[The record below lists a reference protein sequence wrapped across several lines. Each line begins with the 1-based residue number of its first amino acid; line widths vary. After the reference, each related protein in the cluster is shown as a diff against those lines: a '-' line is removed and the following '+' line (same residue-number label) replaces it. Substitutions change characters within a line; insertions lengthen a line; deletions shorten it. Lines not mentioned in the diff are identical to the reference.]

1 MAFDFLKKAFT
12 KTTDAAKAT
21 IDATKAAANASVE
34 KLKAGLSKT
43 RKVFVGGL
51 RSLLRGRKL
60 DQQLMDELEER
71 LITSDLGVKASAKIA
86 ADLTAA
92 WKEGKIDSGDDALDF
107 LKAEMKD
114 YWPAESR
121 ELKFAPSGPTVIL
134 VSGIN
139 GAGKTTSIAKLG
151 QYLKGQGKSVMVA
164 ACDTFRAAAVE
175 QLSIWA
181 QRIDV
186 QIVKHAQ
193 GSDPAAV
200 AFDACDAAI
209 NRNIDVLIVDT
220 AGRLHT
226 QDNLMRELSKIRRVI
241 EKRLPGAPHEVL
253 LVLDATTGQNAIRQ
267 AEEFLKAVNVTGI
280 FLAKLDGTAKGG
292 IVVAIRHQLNLP
304 VKFVGLGETPAD
316 IEPFNP
322 EEFVEALFSEDE
334 TSKTEPVA

>member
-1 MAFDFLKKAFT
+1 MAFDFLKKAFN
-12 KTTDAAKAT
+12 KTTGAAK
-21 IDATKAAANASVE
+21 ASVE
-34 KLKAGLSKT
+34 KLKSGLTKT
-43 RKVFVGGL
+43 RQMFVGGL

-60 DQQLMDELEER
+60 DQALMDELEER
-71 LITSDLGVKASAKIA
+71 LITSDLGVKAAAKIA
-86 ADLTAA
+86 GDLTAA
-92 WKEGKIDSGDDALDF
+92 WKQGKIDSGDQALDF
-107 LKAEMKD
+107 LKAEMKE

-121 ELKFAPSGPTVIL
+121 ELRFAPTGPTVIL

-151 QYLKGQGKSVMVA
+151 QYLKSQGKSVMVA

-200 AFDACDAAI
+200 AFDACDAAV

-241 EKRLPGAPHEVL
+241 EKRIPGAPHEVL
-253 LVLDATTGQNAIRQ
+253 LVLDSTNGQNAIAQ
-267 AEEFLKAVNVTGI
+267 AKQFNEAVGVTTI
-280 FLAKLDGTAKGG
+280 ALTKLDGTAKGG
-292 IVVAIRHQLNLP
+292 VIIGICDELKLP
-304 VKFVGLGETPAD
+304 VAWAGVGEKVAD
-316 IEPFNP
+316 LRPFAR
-322 EEFVEALFSEDE
+322 ELVESLRA
-334 TSKTEPVA
+334 

>member
-1 MAFDFLKKAFT
+1 MAFDFIKKAFS
-12 KTTDAAKAT
+12 KTTGAAK
-21 IDATKAAANASVE
+21 ASVE
-34 KLKAGLSKT
+34 KLKSGLSRT

-60 DQQLMDELEER
+60 DQALLDELEQR

-86 ADLTAA
+86 EDLNVA
-92 WKEGKIDSGDDALDF
+92 WKDGKIDSGDDALDF
-107 LKAEMKD
+107 LKQEMKA
-114 YWPAESR
+114 YWPPESR
-121 ELKFAPSGPTVIL
+121 ELKFAAEGPTVIL

-151 QYLKGQGKSVMVA
+151 QYLKNQGKTVMVA

-175 QLSIWA
+175 QLSVWA

-186 QIVKHAQ
+186 QIVKHEQ

-200 AFDACDAAI
+200 AFDACAAAL
-209 NRNIDVLIVDT
+209 NRKIDVLIVDT

-226 QDNLMRELSKIRRVI
+226 QDNLMRELSKIRRRI
-241 EKRLPGAPHEVL
+241 EKSIPGAPHEVL

-267 AEEFLKAVNVTGI
+267 AEEFMKAVQVTGI

-292 IVVAIRHQLNLP
+292 IVIAIRHQLNLP
-304 VKFVGLGETPAD
+304 VKFVGLGETPED

-322 EEFVEALFSEDE
+322 EEFVEALFSEEE
-334 TSKTEPVA
+334 TPTPG

>member
-1 MAFDFLKKAFT
+1 MAFGFIKKAFT
-12 KTTDAAKAT
+12 KTAEAAK
-21 IDATKAAANASVE
+21 ASVE
-34 KLKAGLSKT
+34 KLKGGLTKT
-43 RKVFVGGL
+43 RDVFVGGL
-51 RSLLRGRKL
+51 RSLLRGRTL
-60 DQQLMDELEER
+60 DEALLKELEQR
-71 LITSDLGVKASAKIA
+71 LITSDLGVKATGRIMEE
-86 ADLTAA
+86 LNTA
-92 WKEGKIDSGDDALDF
+92 WREGKIKSGDEVLDF
-107 LKAEMKD
+107 LKAEMKA

-121 ELKFAPSGPTVIL
+121 ELHFAAQPESGAKVPTVIL

-151 QYLKGQGKSVMVA
+151 QYLKEQGKTVMVA

-186 QIVKHAQ
+186 QIVKHQ
-193 GSDPAAV
+193 MGSDPAAV

-209 NRNIDVLIVDT
+209 ARGVDVLIVDT

-226 QDNLMRELSKIRRVI
+226 QDHLMRELTKIRRVI
-241 EKRLPGAPHEVL
+241 EKRIPGAPHEVI

-267 AEEFLKAVNVTGI
+267 AEEFLKAVQVSGI

-304 VKFVGLGETPAD
+304 VKFVGLGEKPSD
-316 IEPFNP
+316 IEPFDP
-322 EEFVEALFSEDE
+322 EEFVEALFAE
-334 TSKTEPVA
+334 

>member
-1 MAFDFLKKAFT
+1 MAFDFLKKALN
-12 KTTDAAKAT
+12 KTTGAVSGAYQ
-21 IDATKAAANASVE
+21 ASVD
-34 KLKAGLSKT
+34 KLKSGLAKT
-43 RKVFVGGL
+43 RDVFVGGL

-60 DQQLMDELEER
+60 DQQLLDELEQR
-71 LITSDLGVKASAKIA
+71 LITSDLGVKATNKIM
-86 ADLTAA
+86 ADLNTA
-92 WKEGKIDSGDDALDF
+92 WKEGKISSGDEVLDF
-107 LKAEMKD
+107 LKAEMKS
-114 YWPAESR
+114 YWPPESR
-121 ELKFAPSGPTVIL
+121 ELHFAPTGPTVIL

-151 QYLKGQGKSVMVA
+151 QYLKSQGKSVMVA

-209 NRNIDVLIVDT
+209 ARNIDVLIVDT

-241 EKRLPGAPHEVL
+241 EKRIPGAPHEVI

-267 AEEFLKAVNVTGI
+267 AEEFMKAVHVSGI

-292 IVVAIRHQLNLP
+292 IVIAIRNQLNLP
-304 VKFVGLGETPAD
+304 VKFVGLGEKPED
-316 IEPFNP
+316 LEPFNP
-322 EEFVEALFSEDE
+322 EEFIEALFSEDAPAS
-334 TSKTEPVA
+334 TT

>member
-1 MAFDFLKKAFT
+1 MAFDFLKKAFN
-12 KTTDAAKAT
+12 KTTGAVSDAFQ
-21 IDATKAAANASVE
+21 ASVD
-34 KLKAGLSKT
+34 KLKSGLSKT
-43 RKVFVGGL
+43 RDAFVGGL
-51 RSLLRGRKL
+51 RSLLRGRTL
-60 DQQLMDELEER
+60 DQQLLDELEQR
-71 LITSDLGVKASAKIA
+71 LITSDLGVKATNKIM
-86 ADLTAA
+86 ADLNTA
-92 WKEGKIDSGDDALDF
+92 WKDGKIHSGDEVLDF
-107 LKAEMKD
+107 LKAEMKS
-114 YWPAESR
+114 YWPPESR
-121 ELKFAPSGPTVIL
+121 ELHFAPTGPTVIL

-151 QYLKGQGKSVMVA
+151 SYLKSQGKSVMVA

-209 NRNIDVLIVDT
+209 ARNIDVLIVDT

-241 EKRLPGAPHEVL
+241 EKRIPSAPHEVI

-267 AEEFLKAVNVTGI
+267 AEEFLKAVQVSGI

-292 IVVAIRHQLNLP
+292 IVIAIRHQLNLP
-304 VKFVGLGETPAD
+304 VKFVGLGEKPED
-316 IEPFNP
+316 MEPFNP
-322 EEFVEALFSEDE
+322 EEFVEALFAEDA
-334 TSKTEPVA
+334 PAPPI